1 MKRNIIVLL
10 LLCIATLATFSGC
23 TKATAGIDR
32 DGPLFSEF
40 EFGMSKSTVRS
51 IYPEWGTPVM
61 NTEQHL
67 FFEEV
72 DYKGFHAYILFAFD
86 IDDHTLEQINL
97 NLVPKEE
104 NNVEKF
110 NETVELFM
118 EDFGEPEEIVEDY
131 YAIWKFKYGDED
143 AVLLLL
149 YAETLDS
156 IKSYLMRLD
165 EFDSL
170 YELL

>member
-1 MKRNIIVLL
+1 MKKRIIIIA
-10 LLCIATLATFSGC
+10 LCIAVLAGFAGC
-23 TKATAGIDR
+23 SKATAGIDTS
-32 DGPLFSEF
+32 GPLFSEF

-51 IYPEWGTPVM
+51 IYPEWETPLM
-61 NTEQHL
+61 NSEQYL
-67 FFEEV
+67 AFEEV
-72 DYKGFHAYILFAFD
+72 EYKGFHANILFAFD
-86 IDDHTLEQINL
+86 VDDHTLEQINF
-97 NLVPKEE
+97 NLMPKEE
-104 NNVEKF
+104 NSAEKF
-110 NETVELFM
+110 NATVAIFT
-118 EDFGEPEEIVEDY
+118 EDFGKPEEIVEDY
-131 YAIWKFKYGDED
+131 YAIWKFKYGEDD